1 KQQLTNDIQ
10 ASFTN
15 ALDAYYLNQEK
26 ENTIS
31 IYSKGDL
38 EVLNLKNIIN
48 QLKISDQR
56 IKGVDS
62 LVISKAK
69 KSLEIYKGKPIQTQA
84 YTQSDSSGEDAKIS
98 TSIVISVSKDSLKI
112 DSLNAYIDEQ
122 LDIKDIKVKY
132 AYVFHDKA
140 DDILQKYHP
149 DLIDSTNLHTVS
161 KSAYLPDDT
170 VFTIYFTDAASTIL
184 KRNLLGMILSFVL
197 VGGVVACLFWLLT
210 IIKKQK
216 QLAELKNDLIS
227 NITHEFKT

>member
-1 KQQLTNDIQ
+1 MKNRHYSFLLYLISAVIVVTLAIQLYWNYKNYQAGKQQLTNDIQ

-38 EVLNLKNIIN
+38 DVLNLKNIIN

-98 TSIVISVSKDSLKI
+98 TSIVISVSKDSL
-112 DSLNAYIDEQ
+112 
-122 LDIKDIKVKY
+122 
-132 AYVFHDKA
+132 
-140 DDILQKYHP
+140 
-149 DLIDSTNLHTVS
+149 
-161 KSAYLPDDT
+161 
-170 VFTIYFTDAASTIL
+170 
-184 KRNLLGMILSFVL
+184 
-197 VGGVVACLFWLLT
+197 
-210 IIKKQK
+210 
-216 QLAELKNDLIS
+216 
-227 NITHEFKT
+227 